1 MAADFVMMNDD
12 KTKFATFGAR
22 QMQQNISYR
31 EPSFD
36 YIGEK
41 LVFLLEEIRNLGV
54 TLNPFLKFHLHV
66 DNIISVCVFH
76 MQNIAK
82 IRKFL
87 TFDACQAVVH
97 ASISSRLDYCNALL
111 YGLPSCQLNR
121 LQLIQNSAAQ
131 LVQQAKSKDNVTPLL
146 KQLHWLPI
154 RERTIFKDCLLTSK
168 LCMAPLL
175 PTLLI
180 C

>member
-1 MAADFVMMNDD
+1 MIKLSLRLLGPGSCS
-12 KTKFATFGAR
+12 KTLAIE
-22 QMQQNISYR
+22 NPLSIIS
-31 EPSFD
+31 
-36 YIGEK
+36 GEK

-66 DNIISVCVFH
+66 DSIISVCVFH

-111 YGLPSCQLNR
+111 FGLPSCQLNR